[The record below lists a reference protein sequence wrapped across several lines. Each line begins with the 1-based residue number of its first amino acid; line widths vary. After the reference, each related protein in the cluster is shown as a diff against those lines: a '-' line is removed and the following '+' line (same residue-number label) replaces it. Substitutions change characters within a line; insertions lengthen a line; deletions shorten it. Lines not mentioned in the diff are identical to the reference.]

1 MGKCS
6 VLKLLFLWY
15 FRKVVPLTKTTIPA
29 PTCSFPTKPPF
40 QLIIHSPTKT
50 TIPAP
55 IILAKPPFQPHLFIP
70 STSRHSNP
78 NYSFPIIIKY

>member
-29 PTCSFPTKPPF
+29 PNCSFPNQTTIPANYSF
-40 QLIIHSPTKT
+40 PTKT

-55 IILAKPPFQPHLFIP
+55 IVLAKPPFQPHLFIP
-70 STSRHSNP
+70 QPAAIPT
-78 NYSFPIIIKY
+78 PIIHSHYYRKY